1 MSATK
6 RLPVTPETWKEIGRM
21 KDAGQSYDE
30 LLQRMMLAYNREE
43 LARMAREAR
52 EGTGEWIDLAD
63 VA

>member
-52 EGTGEWIDLAD
+52 EGTGDWIDLAD

>member
-30 LLQRMMLAYNREE
+30 LLQLMMLAYNREE
-43 LARMAREAR
+43 LARMARQAR